1 MKTLTD
7 NHHLGYTFTLFLKH
21 LTINIIAV
29 FVYFCSFRR
38 SLTKKLGECF
48 FRSSATFTFG
58 SRLNNISSISGGKKY
73 PKLFNIKSNRGY
85 STNSNS
91 ESIKLDPYFVTGLTE
106 AEGCFSI
113 IKNKDTRAKFGMTV
127 MLRFKITMLVNELP
141 LLNAVHSFFG
151 VGYVNVDDKRGTAEY
166 QVRDKR
172 SLGLIKEHFLKYP
185 LRGTKFLD
193 FCDFLQALELME
205 QNLHRL
211 ENNLKLLISLSKGMN
226 SFRKDYSK
234 FPPIHT
240 IKRNSAYIPL
250 SGNYINGFIAGDG
263 SLYLRTKSNFGSMG
277 IQISQH
283 VNNSNLLRELA
294 DYFNPNLKVSVHGKE
309 SIQITL
315 GGKKLWNEV
324 ISKHF
329 IDNPIHGSKGL
340 RLKKLQAIAKILDSG
355 EHLTRRGRVLVF
367 KPEYK
372 DRILKIWDEEYAA

>member
-1 MKTLTD
+1 MHSPKK
-7 NHHLGYTFTLFLKH
+7 FTKL
-21 LTINIIAV
+21 LTIKNK
-29 FVYFCSFRR
+29 R
-38 SLTKKLGECF
+38 S
-48 FRSSATFTFG
+48 
-58 SRLNNISSISGGKKY
+58 
-73 PKLFNIKSNRGY
+73 Y
-85 STNSNS
+85 STNNNN
-91 ESIKLDPYFVTGLTE
+91 ESTKLDPYFVTGLTE

-113 IKNKDTRAKFGMTV
+113 IKNRDSRAKFGMTV

-141 LLNAVHSFFG
+141 LINAIHSFFG

-166 QVRDKR
+166 QVRDRK

-205 QNLHRL
+205 ANLHRL
-211 ENNLKLLISLSKGMN
+211 EEKIKLLIRLSEGMN

-234 FPPIHT
+234 YPPNHT
-240 IKRNSAYIPL
+240 IKSNSAYLPL

-283 VNNSNLLRELA
+283 VNNSNLLREIA

-315 GGKKLWNEV
+315 GGKKL
-324 ISKHF
+324 
-329 IDNPIHGSKGL
+329 
-340 RLKKLQAIAKILDSG
+340 
-355 EHLTRRGRVLVF
+355 
-367 KPEYK
+367 
-372 DRILKIWDEEYAA
+372 